1 MMDGRPPGMST
12 VLPAEGVGVKVRV
25 LTAFAVLLAASAL
38 AADGPAGQRRC
49 GGPPGDV
56 LTPYP
61 AMAGA
66 GFLRGATLEL
76 DGLEADPAALQ
87 ERLRTMR
94 DKYNID
100 TVGVYRLD
108 ARVAFFGALDRL
120 GMSAVLRLEEYD
132 PETFAFTG
140 ADVDS
145 LLARYAPLLAEAA
158 EPGRRARVAYLAVN
172 MPLDDPRVQA
182 RLGGVNSPLSVA
194 RQLAYA
200 SAVVARL
207 HAAAPGLPV
216 YLGVFYGWDGGFQ
229 PPSYSRAG
237 ADGYFLTSYS
247 YPGEKVPGA
256 GDDDAVLIDAAARKA
271 VMRRFLDQYGD
282 APVVVE
288 YGVQTAQPHGSGL
301 PAQTAGLVADR
312 AAKARALAATTRFYC
327 TGYRSVRGSMYFG
340 FNVVKSEGEPPA
352 MVDFALD

>member
-1 MMDGRPPGMST
+1 MLAGRPLGMPVVS
-12 VLPAEGVGVKVRV
+12 PAEGVEVKVRV

-38 AADGPAGQRRC
+38 AADAPMGQRRC
-49 GGPPGDV
+49 GGSPGEV

-61 AMAGA
+61 AMAGTE
-66 GFLRGATLEL
+66 FLRGATLDV
-76 DGLEADPAALQ
+76 DGLEADPAALE

-94 DKYNID
+94 DRYDID

-108 ARVAFFGALDRL
+108 ARDAFFGALDRL

-132 PETFAFTG
+132 PETFAFTA
-140 ADVDS
+140 ADVDN

-158 EPGRRARVAYLAVN
+158 EPGHRARVAYLAVN

-182 RLGGVNSPLSVA
+182 RLGGVNSPLSMA
-194 RQLAYA
+194 RQLDYA

-229 PPSYSRAG
+229 PPSYRSAG

-247 YPGEKVPGA
+247 YPGRKVPGA
-256 GDDDAVLIDAAARKA
+256 ADDDAVLIDAAARRA
-271 VMRRFLDQYGD
+271 VMRRFLDQYGE

-288 YGVQTAQPHGSGL
+288 YGVQTAQRHGGER

-312 AAKARALAATTRFYC
+312 AAKAKALAATTRFYC

-352 MVDFALD
+352 MVDFALE